1 MGICSLFVFAI
12 IAFDIVTG
20 ASLSVFALYLG
31 PIYLSVWFVG
41 RRFGVFI
48 SAASAISWVF
58 CDILLQ
64 RVGVGHPL
72 ILFWDCVLRMGVFVV
87 VGGAFGALREAL
99 LHERQLA
106 RNDFLTG
113 IPNNKSFYERL
124 DEEIERSQRYGFP
137 LTIAYLD
144 CDNFKTV
151 NDTKGHSEGDALL
164 TAAAHL
170 IQKIIRKTDM
180 AARLGGDE
188 FAVLFPGAGPEG
200 AKVALSK
207 LGRDLNQLMVE
218 RQWEVTFSIGAVTF
232 NTVPGTSDDV
242 VREADEMMYR
252 VKAHGKNRI
261 EHRIVGEP
269 ESAGNSS

>member
-1 MGICSLFVFAI
+1 
-12 IAFDIVTG
+12 
-20 ASLSVFALYLG
+20 
-31 PIYLSVWFVG
+31 
-41 RRFGVFI
+41 
-48 SAASAISWVF
+48 
-58 CDILLQ
+58 
-64 RVGVGHPL
+64 
-72 ILFWDCVLRMGVFVV
+72 MGVFVV
-87 VGGAFGALREAL
+87 VSESFGALREAL

-164 TAAAHL
+164 MAAANL

-200 AKVALSK
+200 AKVALAK
-207 LGRDLNQLMVE
+207 LGRDLNQLMVDRE
-218 RQWEVTFSIGAVTF
+218 WAVTFSIGAVTF
-232 NTVPGTSDDV
+232 NSVLGTCDDV
-242 VREADEMMYR
+242 VREADQMMYR
-252 VKAHGKNRI
+252 VKMHGKNRI

-269 ESAGNSS
+269 ESANGSS